1 MVSRYGNV
9 ALVTG
14 ASSGIGKATAELLSQ
29 VGFHVY
35 GTTRK
40 EGFFALTPGYEG
52 GFVKMVTMD
61 VTSEASV
68 EKAVALILENEPSI
82 DILVNCAGV
91 GIAGAVEDC
100 SAQEVLWQ
108 MDTNYLGVI
117 RVLRAVL
124 PGMRERRRGLIINLG
139 SVAGIF
145 SVPFQTSYSSSKFAV
160 AALTDGLRMELKPFG
175 VKASLILPGD
185 TKTGFTDAR
194 VFSKDSKNNTPYF
207 DAFARAVY
215 TMEQD
220 EQNGDPPERVAK
232 LILKTIFRRN
242 PPICTIVNRRY
253 KWLTLAKRLM
263 PNIVREIV
271 VNALYSKPLP
281 KGVEWRPR

>member
-68 EKAVALILENEPSI
+68 EKCAALILESEPSI
-82 DILVNCAGV
+82 DIVVNCAGI

-100 SAQEVLWQ
+100 SADEARRQ
-108 MDTNYLGVI
+108 MDTNYLGII

-124 PGMRERRRGLIINLG
+124 PGMRARGRGMIVNIS
-139 SVAGIF
+139 SVAAVF
-145 SVPFQTSYSSSKFAV
+145 SIPFQTLYSSSKFAV
-160 AALTDGLRMELKPFG
+160 EALTEGLRIELKPFG
-175 VKASLILPGD
+175 IKAALVAPGD
-185 TKTGFTDAR
+185 TQTGFTDAR
-194 VFSKDSKNNTPYF
+194 IFAEDSKGDTPYA
-207 DAFARAVY
+207 DAYARAIY
-215 TMEQD
+215 AMEHD
-220 EQNGDPPERVAK
+220 ERNGASPDKVAMA
-232 LILKTIFRRN
+232 ILKTIFRRN
-242 PPICTIVNRRY
+242 PPIRTVVGFGY
-253 KWLTLAKRLM
+253 KLLVFIKRLLPAKFTEKLLTAM
-263 PNIVREIV
+263 
-271 VNALYSKPLP
+271 YSKPLP
-281 KGVEWRPR
+281 NGVQWRAK